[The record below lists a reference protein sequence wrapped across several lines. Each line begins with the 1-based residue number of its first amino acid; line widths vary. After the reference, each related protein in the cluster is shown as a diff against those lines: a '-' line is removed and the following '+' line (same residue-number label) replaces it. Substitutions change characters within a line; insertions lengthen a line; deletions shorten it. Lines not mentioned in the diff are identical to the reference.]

1 MEIVHS
7 VNDASRHRV
16 LWALSLFSR
25 STTKQ
30 FSWGRTTNRIR
41 RNKTLTIS
49 KAVRMMEEH
58 RIFSLHICRTSVM
71 WPVKLLVMK

>member
-1 MEIVHS
+1 M
-7 VNDASRHRV
+7 
-16 LWALSLFSR
+16 
-25 STTKQ
+25 
-30 FSWGRTTNRIR
+30 
-41 RNKTLTIS
+41 TIS